1 MRPRLVEGTTALT
14 LRGVRYR
21 GFAINVRHDGDRT
34 DFVLVDVP
42 AGAAGGL
49 VVSSVEA
56 PTEPVTLVAAG
67 ARASFAA
74 AGARTLFGVAG
85 GIGLDASATALAD
98 AGFTSFAGPLAWVLA
113 VGQLVLGVLLVLGLL
128 TPFAA
133 AGLLATKGVAVVVAL
148 VPALSVPLFAS
159 DGANSLEL
167 DLLLGAGAAAL
178 VFAGAGRIA
187 LDAGR
192 TYQRRPLPW
201 SVLSLL
207 VAVAVALLV
216 LFVLRR

>member
-1 MRPRLVEGTTALT
+1 MSGPTQHYDWGGISGTEPPEPTRPERLP
-14 LRGVRYR
+14 
-21 GFAINVRHDGDRT
+21 
-34 DFVLVDVP
+34 VP
-42 AGAAGGL
+42 AHLSSDIGLLVLRVVVGAC
-49 VVSSVEA
+49 
-56 PTEPVTLVAAG
+56 
-67 ARASFAA
+67 FAA

-85 GIGLDASATALAD
+85 GIGLDASAAALAG
-98 AGFTSFAGPLAWVLA
+98 AGFVAFAGPLAWVLA

-133 AGLLATKGVAVVVAL
+133 AGLLAVKISAVVVAL
-148 VPALSVPLFAS
+148 VPVLDVPLFAS

-187 LDAGR
+187 IDAGR

-201 SVLSLL
+201 AVLSLL
-207 VAVAVALLV
+207 VGVAVALLV

>member
-1 MRPRLVEGTTALT
+1 MSGPTQQYDWGNISGDEPAERTRPERMPVPAHLSSDIGLLVLRLVVG
-14 LRGVRYR
+14 
-21 GFAINVRHDGDRT
+21 
-34 DFVLVDVP
+34 
-42 AGAAGGL
+42 
-49 VVSSVEA
+49 
-56 PTEPVTLVAAG
+56 
-67 ARASFAA
+67 ASFAA

-98 AGFTSFAGPLAWVLA
+98 AGFMSFAGPLAWVLA

>member
-1 MRPRLVEGTTALT
+1 MSGPTQQYDWGNISGDEPAEKTRPERMPVPAHLSSDIGLLVLRLVVG
-14 LRGVRYR
+14 
-21 GFAINVRHDGDRT
+21 
-34 DFVLVDVP
+34 
-42 AGAAGGL
+42 
-49 VVSSVEA
+49 
-56 PTEPVTLVAAG
+56 
-67 ARASFAA
+67 ASFAA
-74 AGARTLFGVAG
+74 AGARKLFGVAG

-133 AGLLATKGVAVVVAL
+133 AGLLATKVVAVAVAL

>member
-1 MRPRLVEGTTALT
+1 MSGPTQQYDWGNMSGDEPAERTRPERMPVPAHLSSDIGLLVLRLVVG
-14 LRGVRYR
+14 
-21 GFAINVRHDGDRT
+21 
-34 DFVLVDVP
+34 
-42 AGAAGGL
+42 
-49 VVSSVEA
+49 
-56 PTEPVTLVAAG
+56 
-67 ARASFAA
+67 ASFAA

-159 DGANSLEL
+159 DGVNSLEL

>member
-1 MRPRLVEGTTALT
+1 MSGPTQQYDWGNISGDEPAEKTRPERMPVPAHLSSDIGLLVLRLVVG
-14 LRGVRYR
+14 
-21 GFAINVRHDGDRT
+21 
-34 DFVLVDVP
+34 
-42 AGAAGGL
+42 
-49 VVSSVEA
+49 
-56 PTEPVTLVAAG
+56 
-67 ARASFAA
+67 ASFAA
-74 AGARTLFGVAG
+74 AGARKLFGVAG

>member
-1 MRPRLVEGTTALT
+1 MSGPTQQYDWGNISGDEPAERTRPERMPVPAHLSSDIGLLVLRLVVG
-14 LRGVRYR
+14 
-21 GFAINVRHDGDRT
+21 
-34 DFVLVDVP
+34 
-42 AGAAGGL
+42 
-49 VVSSVEA
+49 
-56 PTEPVTLVAAG
+56 
-67 ARASFAA
+67 ASFAA
-74 AGARTLFGVAG
+74 AGARKLFGVAG

>member
-1 MRPRLVEGTTALT
+1 MSGPTQHYDWGNISGDAPPESTRPERLPVPAHVSSDIGLLVLRLVVG
-14 LRGVRYR
+14 
-21 GFAINVRHDGDRT
+21 
-34 DFVLVDVP
+34 
-42 AGAAGGL
+42 
-49 VVSSVEA
+49 
-56 PTEPVTLVAAG
+56 
-67 ARASFAA
+67 ASFAA
-74 AGARTLFGVAG
+74 AGARKLFGVAG
-85 GIGLDASATALAD
+85 GIGLDASAAALAD
-98 AGFTSFAGPLAWVLA
+98 AGFVAFAGPLAWVLA
-113 VGQLVLGVLLVLGLL
+113 VGQLVSGVLLVLGLL

-133 AGLLATKGVAVVVAL
+133 AGLLATKIVAVTVAL
-148 VPALSVPLFAS
+148 VPVTSVPLFAS

-201 SVLSLL
+201 AVLSL
-207 VAVAVALLV
+207 VVGVAVALLV

>member
-1 MRPRLVEGTTALT
+1 MSGPTQQYDWGNISGTEPPESTRPERLPVPAHVSSDIGLLVLRLVVG
-14 LRGVRYR
+14 
-21 GFAINVRHDGDRT
+21 
-34 DFVLVDVP
+34 
-42 AGAAGGL
+42 
-49 VVSSVEA
+49 
-56 PTEPVTLVAAG
+56 
-67 ARASFAA
+67 ASFAA
-74 AGARTLFGVAG
+74 AGARKLFGVAG
-85 GIGLDASATALAD
+85 GIGLDASAAALAD
-98 AGFTSFAGPLAWVLA
+98 MGFVSFAGPLSWALA

-133 AGLLATKGVAVVVAL
+133 AGLLATKIAAVVVAL
-148 VPALSVPLFAS
+148 VPGAGVPLFAS

-201 SVLSLL
+201 AVLSL
-207 VAVAVALLV
+207 VVGVAVALLV

>member
-1 MRPRLVEGTTALT
+1 MSGPTQQYDWGNISGDEPAEKTRPERLPVPAHLSSDIGLLVLRLVVG
-14 LRGVRYR
+14 
-21 GFAINVRHDGDRT
+21 
-34 DFVLVDVP
+34 
-42 AGAAGGL
+42 
-49 VVSSVEA
+49 
-56 PTEPVTLVAAG
+56 
-67 ARASFAA
+67 ASFAA
-74 AGARTLFGVAG
+74 AGARKLFGVAG

-98 AGFTSFAGPLAWVLA
+98 AGFVSFAGPLAWVLA

-133 AGLLATKGVAVVVAL
+133 AGLLAAKGVAVVVAL

-159 DGANSLEL
+159 DGANALEL

>member
-1 MRPRLVEGTTALT
+1 MSGPTQQYDWGNISGDEPAERTRPERMPVPAHLSSDIGLLVLRLVVG
-14 LRGVRYR
+14 
-21 GFAINVRHDGDRT
+21 
-34 DFVLVDVP
+34 
-42 AGAAGGL
+42 
-49 VVSSVEA
+49 
-56 PTEPVTLVAAG
+56 
-67 ARASFAA
+67 ASFAA
-74 AGARTLFGVAG
+74 AGARKLFGVAG

-133 AGLLATKGVAVVVAL
+133 AGLLATKVVAVVVAL

>member
-1 MRPRLVEGTTALT
+1 
-14 LRGVRYR
+14 
-21 GFAINVRHDGDRT
+21 
-34 DFVLVDVP
+34 
-42 AGAAGGL
+42 
-49 VVSSVEA
+49 
-56 PTEPVTLVAAG
+56 
-67 ARASFAA
+67 
-74 AGARTLFGVAG
+74 
-85 GIGLDASATALAD
+85 
-98 AGFTSFAGPLAWVLA
+98 
-113 VGQLVLGVLLVLGLL
+113 VLLVLGLL

-133 AGLLATKGVAVVVAL
+133 AGLLASKAVAVVVAL

-159 DGANSLEL
+159 DGVNSLEL